1 VSAQIPAN
9 EAAIPAGEDNRAIK
23 DAASWRRILGTNG
36 SWVFLLDVG
45 LIIFFSILN
54 PVFFSLRNLQN
65 QLLNGSEGLLL
76 ALAMTMLLGAGLIDL
91 SVGANLVFSSIVG
104 AIVLVTVAGG
114 HPAILGS
121 AGGTSPVWTN
131 EGLALLAGLVTC
143 VGVGALFGAVNGT
156 LIAYLRINSLIAT
169 LGTLSVATG
178 ISLLI
183 TGGSDIG
190 GLPPVIQDSFG
201 LAKLFD
207 VIPYPA
213 VVAAGATVAMW
224 VVIRFVRF
232 GTHTLAIGS
241 SRIAAERS
249 GLRVQ
254 RHLLKL
260 CMLGGAL
267 AGLAGFIDIGHFG
280 STTLNGHTNDPLAA
294 ITAAVIG
301 GAALAGGRVS
311 ILGTVW
317 GAALGGILLG
327 GLVVI
332 NVSSFYQLIVT
343 GLILLL
349 AVGIDQFRN
358 RNREPR

>member
-1 VSAQIPAN
+1 VSAPLPAS
-9 EAAIPAGEDNRAIK
+9 EVAVIAGDDTRAVK
-23 DAASWRRILGTNG
+23 EAASWRRILGANG
-36 SWVFLLDVG
+36 SWVFILDVG

-54 PVFFSLRNLQN
+54 PVFFSVRNLQN

-91 SVGANLVFSSIVG
+91 SVGANLVLSSIVG
-104 AIVLVTVAGG
+104 AFVLVTVAGG

-121 AGGTSPVWTN
+121 AGGTSTVWTN
-131 EGLALLAGLVTC
+131 EGLALLAGLIAC
-143 VGVGALFGAVNGT
+143 VGMGALFGALNGA
-156 LIAYLRINSLIAT
+156 LIAYLRMNSLIAT
-169 LGTLSVATG
+169 LGTLSIATG

-183 TGGSDIG
+183 TGGSDMG

-201 LAKLFD
+201 LAKAFG
-207 VIPYPA
+207 VVPYPA
-213 VVAAGATVAMW
+213 VVAGGAAVAMW
-224 VVIRFVRF
+224 IVIRFVRF
-232 GTHTLAIGS
+232 GTHTLAVGS
-241 SRIAAERS
+241 SRVAAERS
-249 GLRVQ
+249 GLNVQ
-254 RHLLKL
+254 RHVVKL
-260 CMLGGAL
+260 CMLGGGL
-267 AGLAGFIDIGHFG
+267 AGLAGFIDLGHFG

-301 GAALAGGRVS
+301 GAALSGGRVS

-332 NVSSFYQLIVT
+332 NVSAFYQLVVT
-343 GLILLL
+343 GLILLV

-358 RNREPR
+358 RSREAR